1 MAKQTE
7 YSFTTDKTGITVEYK
22 FNRNGRKWQ
31 FVAGNYTLLQSCNGV
46 EQAHLVARQVAG
58 AVARD
63 KNGNL
68 PLHGIDNLARKTIS
82 KIVTA

>member
-1 MAKQTE
+1 MAKQSS
-7 YSFTTDKTGITVEYK
+7 YVFTTDKTGITVEYK

-31 FVAGNYTLLQSCNGV
+31 FVTGNYTLLQSCKGV

-58 AVARD
+58 AVARN
-63 KNGNL
+63 KNGTL
-68 PLHGIDNLARKTIS
+68 PIHGLDNLARKTIS